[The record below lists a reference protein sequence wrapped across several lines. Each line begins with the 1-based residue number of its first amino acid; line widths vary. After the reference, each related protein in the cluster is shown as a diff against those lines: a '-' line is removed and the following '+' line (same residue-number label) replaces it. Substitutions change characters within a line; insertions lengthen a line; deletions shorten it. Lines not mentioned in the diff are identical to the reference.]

1 MSTPSLTIAPDSPP
15 MAWRVGEHATHMD
28 PLLDCVVA
36 VARIF
41 GIATTHESLSAGL
54 PLEDN
59 RITPALIPRAA
70 ARAGMTARLARR
82 ARSIAAAVA

>member
-1 MSTPSLTIAPDSPP
+1 

-36 VARIF
+36 IARIF

-70 ARAGMTARLARR
+70 ARGHDGPAGAPLF
-82 ARSIAAAVA
+82 V